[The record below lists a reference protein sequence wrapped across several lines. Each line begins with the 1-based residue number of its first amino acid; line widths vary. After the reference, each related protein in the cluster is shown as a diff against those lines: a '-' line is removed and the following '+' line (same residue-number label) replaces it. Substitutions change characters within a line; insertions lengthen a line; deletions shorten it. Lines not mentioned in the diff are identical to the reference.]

1 MVLVDTHSHIYLNEF
16 DNDRE
21 QVIKN
26 AFTNNVS
33 KILFPNID
41 SSTVAPLLKLAGDYP
56 NNFFPMM
63 GLHPTSV
70 KNDYLEELKNVELW
84 LKKEKFYAIGEIG
97 IDLYWDK
104 TFKIQQIDAFEKQ
117 IELAIN
123 NDLPIVIHTR
133 SSFELIFDIIGK
145 YKIDKLR
152 GVFHCFT
159 GNNEQA
165 EKIISLGFKLGIGG
179 IVTFKNS
186 GLDKVVQNVDLENIL
201 LETDSPYLSPAPKRG
216 KRNESANIIYIAE
229 KIARLHNVTIDKLAE
244 ITTQNAK
251 ELFNITIL

>member
-1 MVLVDTHSHIYLNEF
+1 MILVDTHSHIYLNEF

-26 AFTNNVS
+26 AFNNNVT
-33 KILFPNID
+33 KILLPNID
-41 SSTVAPLLKLAGDYP
+41 SSSVVPLLKLVKDYP
-56 NNFFPMM
+56 YNFFPMI

-70 KNDYLEELKNVELW
+70 KSNYLEELENVELW
-84 LKKEKFYAIGEIG
+84 LKKEKFYAIGETG

-104 TFKIQQIDAFEKQ
+104 TFKNQQIDAFEKQ
-117 IELAIN
+117 IELAIKH
-123 NDLPIVIHTR
+123 DLPVVIHAR
-133 SSFELIFDIIGK
+133 NSFEMIYDIVK
-145 YKIDKLR
+145 NYKNSKLR

-159 GNNEQA
+159 GDIEQA

-186 GLDKVVQNVDLENIL
+186 GLDNVVQKIDLKNII

-229 KIARLHNVTIDKLAE
+229 KIAQLQNVTINKVAE
-244 ITTQNAK
+244 ETTQNAK
-251 ELFNITIL
+251 EIFNIKIP

>member
-1 MVLVDTHSHIYLNEF
+1 MILVDTHSHIYLNEF

-26 AFTNNVS
+26 AFSNNVT

-41 SSTVAPLLKLAGDYP
+41 SSTVAPLLKLTKEYP

-70 KNDYLEELKNVELW
+70 KNNYLEELKNVELW
-84 LKKEKFYAIGEIG
+84 LEKEKFYAIGEIG

-104 TFKIQQIDAFEKQ
+104 TFENQQIDAFEKQ
-117 IELAIN
+117 IELAIKHN
-123 NDLPIVIHTR
+123 LPIVIHTR
-133 SSFELIFDIIGK
+133 NSFDKIYDIVK
-145 YKIDKLR
+145 NYKNRKLR

-159 GNNEQA
+159 GNIEQA
-165 EKIISLGFKLGIGG
+165 KKIISLGFKLGIGG

-186 GLDKVVQNVDLENIL
+186 GLDKVVQNVDLKNII

-229 KIARLHNVTIDKLAE
+229 KIAQLHNVTIDKVAE

-251 ELFNITIL
+251 ELFNINI

>member
-1 MVLVDTHSHIYLNEF
+1 MILVDTHSHIYLSEF

-26 AFTNNVS
+26 AFNNNVT
-33 KILFPNID
+33 KILLPNID
-41 SSTVAPLLKLAGDYP
+41 SSSVVPLLKLNKDYP
-56 NNFFPMM
+56 DNFFPMM

-70 KNDYLEELKNVELW
+70 KNNYLEELRNVELW
-84 LKKEKFYAIGEIG
+84 LNKEKFYAIGEIG

-104 TFKIQQIDAFEKQ
+104 IFKNQQTDAFEKQ
-117 IELAIN
+117 IELAIRH
-123 NDLPIVIHTR
+123 DLPIVIHAR
-133 SSFELIFDIIGK
+133 NSFEMIYDIVK
-145 YKIDKLR
+145 NYKTGKLR

-159 GNNEQA
+159 GNIEQA
-165 EKIISLGFKLGIGG
+165 EKIISLDFKLGIGG

-186 GLDKVVQNVDLENIL
+186 GLDKVVQNIDLKNII

-229 KIARLHNVTIDKLAE
+229 KIAQLHNVTINKVAE
-244 ITTQNAK
+244 ITSQNAK
-251 ELFNITIL
+251 KLFMFK

>member
-1 MVLVDTHSHIYLNEF
+1 MILVDTHSHIYLNEF
-16 DNDRE
+16 DYDRE

-26 AFTNNVS
+26 AFNNNIS

-41 SSTVAPLLKLAGDYP
+41 SSTVAPLLKLTKEYP

-70 KNDYLEELKNVELW
+70 KNNYLEELENVELW

-104 TFKIQQIDAFEKQ
+104 TFKQQQIYAFEKQ
-117 IELAIN
+117 IELAIKY
-123 NDLPIVIHTR
+123 DLPIVIHTR
-133 SSFELIFDIIGK
+133 NSFELIFDIIEN
-145 YKIDKLR
+145 YKSSKLR

-159 GNNEQA
+159 GNIEKA

-186 GLDKVVQNVDLENIL
+186 GLDKVVQNIDLKNII
-201 LETDSPYLSPAPKRG
+201 LETDSPYLSPVPKRG

-229 KIARLHNVTIDKLAE
+229 KIVDLHNSTLNKIAE
-244 ITTQNAK
+244 ITTKNA
-251 ELFNITIL
+251 EQLFNI